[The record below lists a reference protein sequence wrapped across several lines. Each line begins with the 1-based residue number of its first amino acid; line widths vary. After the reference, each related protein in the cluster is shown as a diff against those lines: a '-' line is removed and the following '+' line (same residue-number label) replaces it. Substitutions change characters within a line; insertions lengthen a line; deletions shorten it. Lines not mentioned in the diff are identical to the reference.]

1 MLDLYLNPAGCWD
14 FVSIMAASGNGC
26 KRVKQTPQTPKRK
39 VKFNTE
45 WTETYPCIGKSA
57 QGVDYARC
65 TLCVCDF
72 AVSSGGRTDVRR
84 HVETARHKRMAQT
97 VVATKGGMG
106 QYVAKGDNAID
117 GVTKAETR
125 MAYWLAYHNLPMSA
139 AEEYSRMVASLFPD
153 SRIAKTY
160 SCSKCLIF
168 DNYVNWAYNF
178 L

>member
-14 FVSIMAASGNGC
+14 FVSIMAVSGNGC
-26 KRVKQTPQTPKRK
+26 KRVKQTLQTPKRK

-65 TLCVCDF
+65 TLCMCDF

-97 VVATKGGMG
+97 VVAPKGGMG
-106 QYVAKGDNAID
+106 QYVAMPSMVSRRLRPEWPTG
-117 GVTKAETR
+117 
-125 MAYWLAYHNLPMSA
+125 WLTTTCQCQPPRSTAGWWHRCFQTADFPKRTTVVSA
-139 AEEYSRMVASLFPD
+139 
-153 SRIAKTY
+153 
-160 SCSKCLIF
+160 
-168 DNYVNWAYNF
+168 
-178 L
+178 